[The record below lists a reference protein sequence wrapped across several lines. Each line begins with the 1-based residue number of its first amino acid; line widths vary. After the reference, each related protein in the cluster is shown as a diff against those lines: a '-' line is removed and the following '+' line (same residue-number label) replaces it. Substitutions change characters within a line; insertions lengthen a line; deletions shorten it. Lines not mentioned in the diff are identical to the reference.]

1 MSEVEPVPAAPQP
14 NPEPPP
20 SVPWWRPILSQYF
33 VPTALATV
41 IASGLSIYTALAT
54 AHERQQEYNAKFE
67 QLVTDKA
74 IFDAFG
80 GYYVPEPG
88 ASAYELRKDKA
99 SHDQSVLEQHA
110 TTTLLSLQ
118 SVAESETQRRTVLL
132 IGARLLNADPT
143 HEATGADAARL
154 LEVLIDE
161 ADMGR
166 SSWNPSEAGL
176 NSRLWRT
183 IESDS
188 FKDLVTAG
196 YANDYYNDYG
206 GDDMRSDW
214 PTLNG
219 DAPISHDA
227 KFQVLW
233 RLTPSQFEG
242 WIHVATYKYEFPRG
256 SAPKPKPSA
265 SLSINPPVT
274 PETAQ
279 HLIEYMTDVNLR
291 RNVANVGRV
300 VAQYAIPDPR
310 ATPVINPL
318 FTPPELVDPK
328 QFPPNASPT
337 WIMLRSRLL
346 RDRPPVEFISPDGT
360 FRKGT
365 LGRIVGAV
373 PAGSCI
379 RVVEPLLPVLV
390 FLPAHIVADQKPTK
404 SDPLVGLVHFWVHVQ
419 ATKDDENC
427 LAAIARPN

>member
-1 MSEVEPVPAAPQP
+1 MSEIEAAPAVPEP
-14 NPEPPP
+14 NPGPPL
-20 SVPWWRPILSQYF
+20 SIPWWRQIVSQYF

-41 IASGLSIYTALAT
+41 IASALSIYTALAT
-54 AHERQQEYNAKFE
+54 AHEKQQEYNARFE

-74 IFDAFG
+74 IFNAFG
-80 GYYVPEPG
+80 GYYLPEPG

-166 SSWNPSEAGL
+166 NSWNPSEAGL

-183 IESDS
+183 IESPS
-188 FKDLVTAG
+188 FTDLVTAG
-196 YANDYYNDYG
+196 YGNDYYNDYG
-206 GDDMRSDW
+206 SEETRATW

-219 DAPISHDA
+219 DAAISHDA
-227 KFQVLW
+227 KLQVLW
-233 RLTPSQFEG
+233 RLTAPQYEG
-242 WIHVATYKYEFPRG
+242 WIHVATYKYEFPPG
-256 SAPKPKPSA
+256 FAPKPKPST
-265 SLSINPPVT
+265 SPSINPPVT
-274 PETAQ
+274 PDTAK
-279 HLIEYMTDVNLR
+279 HFIEYMIDVNLR
-291 RNVANVGRV
+291 RHVDHVGQV

-310 ATPVINPL
+310 VTPVINPL
-318 FTPPELVDPK
+318 FTPPELVDLK
-328 QFPPNASPT
+328 QFPPYTSPT

-346 RDRPPVEFISPDGT
+346 RDRPPVEFISPDGR
-360 FRKGT
+360 FFKGS

-379 RVVEPLLPVLV
+379 SVVEPLLPVLV
-390 FLPAHIVADQKPTK
+390 FLPAHVVADQKPKK
-404 SDPLVGLVHFWVHVQ
+404 SDPLVGLVHFWAHVK
-419 ATKDDENC
+419 ATKDHDNC
-427 LAAIARPN
+427 LAVIARPQ

>member
-1 MSEVEPVPAAPQP
+1 MSQTEPVPAAPEANPQP
-14 NPEPPP
+14 PA
-20 SVPWWRPILSQYF
+20 SIPWWRQIVSQYF

-41 IASGLSIYTALAT
+41 IASGLSIYTALTT
-54 AHERQQEYNAKFE
+54 AHERQQEYNTKFE
-67 QLVTDKA
+67 QLVTDKN

-80 GYYVPEPG
+80 GYYLPEPG
-88 ASAYELRKDKA
+88 ENAYEIRKDKA
-99 SHDQSVLEQHA
+99 SHDQAVLEQNA
-110 TTTLLSLQ
+110 TSTLLSLQ

-132 IGARLLNADPT
+132 IGARLLNADAT
-143 HEATGADAARL
+143 HPATGADAARL

-161 ADMGR
+161 ADAGR
-166 SSWNPSEAGL
+166 RSWNPFEAGL

-196 YANDYYNDYG
+196 YANEYYNDYG
-206 GDDMRSDW
+206 GEDTRPDW

-233 RLTPSQFEG
+233 RLTASQYEG

-256 SAPKPKPSA
+256 SAPQPKRSA
-265 SLSINPPVT
+265 SSSINPQVT

-279 HLIEYMTDVNLR
+279 RLIAYMTDVNLR
-291 RNVANVGRV
+291 RDVVNVGQV
-300 VAQYAIPDPR
+300 VTQYAIPDPR
-310 ATPVINPL
+310 VTPVISPL

-328 QFPPNASPT
+328 QFPPNTSPT
-337 WIMLRSRLL
+337 WIMLRARLV

-365 LGRIVGAV
+365 MGRIVGAV

-390 FLPAHIVADQKPTK
+390 FLPAHVVADQKPTK
-404 SDPLVGLVHFWVHVQ
+404 SEPLVGLVHFWAHVQ
-419 ATKDDENC
+419 ASKDDENC
-427 LAAIARPN
+427 LATI

>member
-1 MSEVEPVPAAPQP
+1 MMEGAEPVPAL
-14 NPEPPP
+14 PEPNDGAPR
-20 SVPWWRPILSQYF
+20 VPWWRQIVSQYF
-33 VPTALATV
+33 VPTALATI
-41 IASGLSIYTALAT
+41 IASGVSIYTALTT
-54 AHERQQEYNAKFE
+54 AHEKQQEYNTKFE

-80 GYYVPEPG
+80 GFYLPEPG
-88 ASAYELRKDKA
+88 ESAYELKKDKA

-118 SVAESETQRRTVLL
+118 SVAESQTQRRTVLL

-143 HEATGADAARL
+143 HAATGADAARL

-161 ADMGR
+161 ADAGR
-166 SSWNPSEAGL
+166 RSWNPFEASL
-176 NSRLWRT
+176 NAGLWRT

-188 FKDLVTAG
+188 FRDLVAAG
-196 YANDYYNDYG
+196 YGNDYYNDYG
-206 GDDMRSDW
+206 SDEMRSTW

-227 KFQVLW
+227 KFEVLW
-233 RLTPSQFEG
+233 RLTASQYEG
-242 WIHVATYKYEFPRG
+242 WVHLATYKYEFPGG
-256 SAPKPKPSA
+256 SAPQPKPNTSP
-265 SLSINPPVT
+265 SRNPPVT
-274 PETAQ
+274 PQTAQ
-279 HLIEYMTDVNLR
+279 HLIEEMTDVNLR
-291 RNVANVGRV
+291 RDVANVGQI

-310 ATPVINPL
+310 ATPVIDPL
-318 FTPPELVDPK
+318 FAPSELVDPK
-328 QFPPNASPT
+328 QFPPNASPA

-360 FRKGT
+360 FSKGA

-390 FLPAHIVADQKPTK
+390 FLPAHVVEDKKPTK
-404 SDPLVGLVHFWVHVQ
+404 PDPLVGLVHFWAHVKG
-419 ATKDDENC
+419 TKNSENC
-427 LAAIARPN
+427 LAVIGRPY

>member
-1 MSEVEPVPAAPQP
+1 MSEVEPVPAVPEP

-20 SVPWWRPILSQYF
+20 SIPWWRQIVSQYF
-33 VPTALATV
+33 VPTALATI
-41 IASGLSIYTALAT
+41 IASALSIYTALTT
-54 AHERQQEYNAKFE
+54 AHEKQQEYNAKFE
-67 QLVTDKA
+67 TLVTDKA
-74 IFDAFG
+74 IFNAFG
-80 GYYVPEPG
+80 GYYLPEPG
-88 ASAYELRKDKA
+88 ASAYQLKKDKA

-143 HEATGADAARL
+143 HPATGADAARL

-161 ADMGR
+161 ADNGR
-166 SSWNPSEAGL
+166 SSWNPSEASL

-188 FKDLVTAG
+188 FTDLVTAG
-196 YANDYYNDYG
+196 YPNDYYNDYG
-206 GDDMRSDW
+206 GDETRPEW

-219 DAPISHDA
+219 DAPVSHDA

-233 RLTPSQFEG
+233 RLTAPQYEG
-242 WIHVATYKYEFPRG
+242 WVHVATYKYEFPRG

-265 SLSINPPVT
+265 SRSINPPVT
-274 PETAQ
+274 PETAR

-291 RNVANVGRV
+291 RNVANVGQV

-365 LGRIVGAV
+365 LGRIVGTV

-379 RVVEPLLPVLV
+379 SVVEPLLPVLV
-390 FLPAHIVADQKPTK
+390 FLPSHVVAGQKPTK
-404 SDPLVGLVHFWVHVQ
+404 SDPLVGLVHFWVHIK

-427 LAAIARPN
+427 LAVIARPQ